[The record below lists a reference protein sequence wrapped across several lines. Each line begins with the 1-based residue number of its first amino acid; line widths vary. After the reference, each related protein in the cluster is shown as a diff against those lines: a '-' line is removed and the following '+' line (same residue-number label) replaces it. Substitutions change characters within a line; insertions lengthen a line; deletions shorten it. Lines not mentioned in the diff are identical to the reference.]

1 VGRLYVGP
9 AWPSTPAY
17 TSGVPVC
24 PSCGEDNPER
34 ARFCLACSAPL
45 PSAAAAVRKERK
57 FAATLFADLVGST
70 AMAEREDPEVVQAV
84 VNRAFDRLSE
94 EVERYGGLLEKF
106 MGDAILA
113 VFGVPTAHED
123 DPERAVRAAIEMQ
136 AVLGELN
143 RGFASEN
150 RPKLQMR
157 IGVEAGEVLVDL
169 ERAAG
174 QRERMITGD
183 AVNVAARLQTAAE
196 PWQIVVGPAIYAA
209 TKNVIDYR
217 ELEPLTLKG
226 KQQPVPAWQA
236 LRVKARRRGERPSLG
251 MEAKLVGRDGELGL
265 LKQTFHRVEAEGRP
279 ALVTVLGTAGVGKS
293 RLAYELLRYLDSL
306 PTLAYWRKGRCLA
319 YGNVSYSALAE
330 AVKAQC
336 EILED
341 DAPDV
346 VAGKARG
353 AVEALFDDDAI
364 VPHIGALVG
373 AGATGQFSREDL
385 FDAWRRFL
393 ERMAGRL
400 PFVLVLEDIH
410 WADTGL
416 LDFIEH
422 LADWAQGPL
431 LVLILARPELLELR
445 PGWGGGKRNYSA
457 IYLEPL
463 TPAQNEAML
472 EDLLGGQLP
481 EELRQLVTERS
492 EGNPLYTEEIVR
504 MFVDQGILR
513 ATKASRL
520 ELARPVAQV
529 DVPRSI
535 QALIATR
542 LDGLPAD
549 EKSLL
554 QDAAVVGR
562 AFWGGAVARL
572 AGRDP
577 AGVRQALGRLRV
589 KEIITPREPPTF
601 AGELEFAFR
610 HVLIRDVA
618 YESLPKTLR
627 AAKHVEVARWAEERS
642 GDKGQEL
649 AEVMAAHYLQA
660 VAYREELG
668 ERPEQEMDAAASRWA
683 GLAGDRAWRLWQQA
697 EALRWYR
704 AALDSGERSALPTV
718 DLARLSESI
727 VKAAFGL
734 ESFSGVRSAAEA
746 ALGRFEEVGDQ
757 AGMGRMEA
765 AVAKAAFEGADEESV
780 LPWANRAIARLD
792 ALGDSPDLAETLEI
806 VGNYHRRRGRIK
818 EAEPL
823 LRRAVEIASRSGAR
837 VIQGQACLSLGI
849 AVLHRGSVREGMA
862 LVEEGYAISQEAGDL
877 QLSLRASNT
886 LASCS
891 MDYAPDY
898 ERGWA
903 VMWKAI
909 ELSQRSGRRDFE
921 GWLWQN
927 VGNYAY
933 DQGRLEEIERAARAS
948 FEIGEALGYA
958 HVLLAGWYYVAVAA
972 FLRADLDEAERALR
986 KWVESDWIKH
996 EIQGVPYGQSLRGEI
1011 AMARGQL
1018 DEAIEAF
1025 RHGVDRVGEELMLG
1039 MADELLFHL
1048 VRALV
1053 AAGRPEEAAEP
1064 LEHLRRVAPERP
1076 NSEAFL
1082 AWAEGLVNADPE
1094 RLRAAIETFNSL
1106 GLVIDEARCLM
1117 DLATM
1122 LRASGQGDGL
1132 AEDERARE
1140 LLSACGVTV
1149 FTPA

>member
-1 VGRLYVGP
+1 
-9 AWPSTPAY
+9 
-17 TSGVPVC
+17 VPVC

-57 FAATLFADLVGST
+57 FAAALFADLVGST

-94 EVERYGGLLEKF
+94 EVDRYGGLLEKF

-209 TKNVIDYR
+209 TKNVIDYH

-251 MEAKLVGRDGELGL
+251 MEAKLVGREGELGL

-293 RLAYELLRYLDSL
+293 RLAYELLNYLDSL

-346 VAGKARG
+346 VADKARRT
-353 AVEALFDDDAI
+353 VQALFDSDEIA
-364 VPHIGALVG
+364 PQIGALVG
-373 AGATGQFSREDL
+373 AGAAGQFSREDL
-385 FDAWRRFL
+385 FDSWRRFL
-393 ERMAGRL
+393 ERMAARL

-431 LVLILARPELLELR
+431 LVLALARPELLELR

-463 TPAQNEAML
+463 TPAESEAML
-472 EDLLGGQLP
+472 EDLLGGELP
-481 EELRQLVTERS
+481 EELRQIVTDRS
-492 EGNPLYTEEIVR
+492 EGNPLFTEEIVR
-504 MFVDQGILR
+504 MFVDQGVLR
-513 ATKASRL
+513 ATQTSKL

-529 DVPRSI
+529 NVPRSI

-562 AFWGGAVARL
+562 AFWGGAVAQL

-577 AGVRQALGRLRV
+577 AEIRQALGRLRV
-589 KEIITPREPPTF
+589 KEIIVPREPPTF

-618 YESLPKTLR
+618 YESLPKALR

-642 GDKGQEL
+642 GDRGEEL

-660 VAYREELG
+660 VAYRDELG
-668 ERPEQEMDAAASRWA
+668 DRPERQMDAAASRWA
-683 GLAGDRAWRLWQQA
+683 GLAGDRAWRLWQQT

-704 AALDSGERSALPTV
+704 AAIELAERSGGQPPAE
-718 DLARLSESI
+718 LARLSEQ
-727 VKAAFGL
+727 VVTAAFGL
-734 ESFSGVRSAAEA
+734 ESFSEVRTTAEA
-746 ALGRFEEVGDQ
+746 ALSRFEELGDQ

-765 AVAKAAFEGADEESV
+765 AIAWAAFEGADEDSV
-780 LPWANRAIARLD
+780 LPWADRAIARLEPF
-792 ALGDSPDLAETLEI
+792 GDSRDLASTLAFL
-806 VGNYHRRRGRIK
+806 GNYQRRRGLIR
-818 EAEPL
+818 EAEPV
-823 LRRAVEIASRSGAR
+823 LRRAIEIAVRAGAS
-837 VIQGQACLSLGI
+837 VIEGQACLSLGI
-849 AVLHRGSVREGMA
+849 VLLHLGGVAEGID
-862 LVEEGYAISQEAGDL
+862 LVEEGLRISEGAGDL
-877 QLSLRASNT
+877 DLSLRALNT
-886 LASCS
+886 LASCL

-898 ERGWA
+898 DRGWSA
-903 VMWKAI
+903 LWKGI
-909 ELSQRSGRRDFE
+909 ELSGRSGRRDYE
-921 GWLWQN
+921 GWLWMN
-927 VGNYAY
+927 VGNYAL
-933 DQGRLEEIERAARAS
+933 DQGKLEEIERAGRMCR
-948 FEIGEALGYA
+948 EIGERLGYQ
-958 HVLLAGWYYVAVAA
+958 HVLGSATYYECMAA
-972 FLRADLDEAERALR
+972 FLRADLDSAEHLSQRSLDSP
-986 KWVESDWIKH
+986 WVKE
-996 EIQGVPYGQSLRGEI
+996 EVQTVPPLLTLKGQI
-1011 AMARGQL
+1011 AMARGSVE
-1018 DEAIEAF
+1018 EAIGVYQNAVQLL
-1025 RHGVDRVGEELMLG
+1025 HGDFMLG

-1048 VRALV
+1048 VQALV
-1053 AAGRPEEAAEP
+1053 AAGRREEATEP
-1064 LEHLRRVAPERP
+1064 LEQLRGVAPGRP

-1082 AWAEGLVNADPE
+1082 AWSEGLVAPDPADGVPK
-1094 RLRAAIETFNSL
+1094 LRAAIETFGRL
-1106 GLVIDEARCLM
+1106 GRVIDEACCLM
-1117 DLATM
+1117 DLAKL

-1132 AEDERARE
+1132 AEDESARE
-1140 LLSACGVTV
+1140 LLSACGVKV
-1149 FTPA
+1149 FTPD